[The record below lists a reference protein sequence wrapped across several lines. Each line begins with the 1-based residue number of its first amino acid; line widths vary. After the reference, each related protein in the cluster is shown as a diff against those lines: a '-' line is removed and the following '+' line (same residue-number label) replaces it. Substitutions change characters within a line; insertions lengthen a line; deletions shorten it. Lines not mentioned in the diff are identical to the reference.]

1 MTERAQT
8 ELDAMSERIASVLN
22 GVAHKLPIEAADVDL
37 RLVAELCWAIGVTPE
52 ITLRHRQEPAH
63 DPA

>member
-1 MTERAQT
+1 MSERAQT

-22 GVAHKLPIEAADVDL
+22 EVAHKLPIEAADVDL

-52 ITLRHRQEPAH
+52 ITLHRKKEPTH